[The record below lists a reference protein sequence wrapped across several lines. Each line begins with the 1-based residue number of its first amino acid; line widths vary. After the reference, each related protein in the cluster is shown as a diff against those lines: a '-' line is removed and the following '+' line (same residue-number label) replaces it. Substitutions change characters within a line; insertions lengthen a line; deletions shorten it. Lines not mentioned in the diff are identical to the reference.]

1 MKAHIIFNSTERG
14 RVTTRGMVEDPSGK
28 GGRAGGYRNGDYMI
42 LAKLLK
48 YSFPIIWDKEN

>member
-1 MKAHIIFNSTERG
+1 
-14 RVTTRGMVEDPSGK
+14 MVEDPSGK

-48 YSFPIIWDKEN
+48 YSFPIIWGIYYGNNIMGNNKENQGSVFGN